1 MASEC
6 PQQKPSAKSRA
17 FAVGVCVRLAH
28 TCGVCAWATEP
39 AGCHS
44 LPVCLG
50 ARNHPASTHLRHG
63 SQQECLLSLLPFSTV
78 YLLCVPSL
86 HTMTPAH
93 IFNLPAY
100 HRVFAHTTI
109 HSIQSRPA
117 PALSP
122 PPLVNHSLRRSTD
135 TEEWRVPVPPRVSC
149 GMHWLHVATVAHAL
163 EMRGR

>member
-1 MASEC
+1 MPTAETISEISRVSSRCVCASC
-6 PQQKPSAKSRA
+6 THLRRVFVRA
-17 FAVGVCVRLAH
+17 CVR
-28 TCGVCAWATEP
+28 ATEP

-44 LPVCLG
+44 QPVCLWT
-50 ARNHPASTHLRHG
+50 RNHPASTRLRHG
-63 SQQECLLSLLPFSTV
+63 SQQESLLSLLPFSTV

-122 PPLVNHSLRRSTD
+122 PPLVNHSLQRSTD

-149 GMHWLHVATVAHAL
+149 GMHWLHVATVWHTRL
-163 EMRGR
+163 K